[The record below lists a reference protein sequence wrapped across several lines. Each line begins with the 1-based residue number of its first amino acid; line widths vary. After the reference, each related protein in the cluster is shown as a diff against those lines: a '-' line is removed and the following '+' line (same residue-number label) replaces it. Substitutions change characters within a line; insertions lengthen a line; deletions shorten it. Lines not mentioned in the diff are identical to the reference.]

1 MEGKVISVAHDKGGV
16 GKTTIATNLIVQ
28 MLQKYK
34 KVNVIDL
41 DPKHHLSLFLKRRND
56 KRINQLAFN
65 DTKRLKDI
73 LENNEELLIIDVGGM
88 DTDQTRIAI
97 IYSDLVVT
105 PLSDSQ
111 IELDG
116 LIMFKNVITALQSVR
131 SDLKATVLLNRIN
144 PRSSNS
150 IKELKEF
157 VATQDDSFN
166 MFNTVIRDRAA
177 YKEAYSKGLGVYEL
191 TGAEKAQTEIYNL
204 IKEIQ

>member
-28 MLQKYK
+28 MLHKYK

-65 DTKRLKDI
+65 DTKGLKDI